1 MDLVIDAREHSLIE
15 DLRNYQKE
23 SVNILTEHMEL
34 GDVMI
39 RKDGVPL
46 FLMERKSVDDLLASL
61 KDGRYHDQRRRWK
74 EFQIDLPQAR
84 VAIWIEGD
92 LLAARSAD
100 EKILGSLV
108 NSLHRLQSIHGILVY
123 QVSGRPAFIRS
134 IGMMLDKF
142 LKDPHHLLPPTDSP
156 PPDGGFVDLK
166 KYKKTTVI
174 SPKCLWHNILTMV
187 PGVSSAM
194 ANKIMESFPTLQSL
208 MECRDVQQLSTIQ
221 LSTSRK
227 LGKVIATR
235 IMELMVTTT
244 EEEISSVPEIN
255 NNVQHTETGVS

>member
-1 MDLVIDAREHSLIE
+1 
-15 DLRNYQKE
+15 
-23 SVNILTEHMEL
+23 
-34 GDVMI
+34 
-39 RKDGVPL
+39 
-46 FLMERKSVDDLLASL
+46 
-61 KDGRYHDQRRRWK
+61 
-74 EFQIDLPQAR
+74 
-84 VAIWIEGD
+84 
-92 LLAARSAD
+92 
-100 EKILGSLV
+100 
-108 NSLHRLQSIHGILVY
+108 
-123 QVSGRPAFIRS
+123 
-134 IGMMLDKF
+134 MLDKF

>member
-1 MDLVIDAREHSLIE
+1 MDLVVDAREHSLIE

-23 SVNILTEHMEL
+23 SVNVLTEHMEL

-46 FLMERKSVDDLLASL
+46 LLIERKSVDDLLASL

-123 QVSGRPAFIRS
+123 QVSGRPAFLRS
-134 IGMMLDKF
+134 IDMMLDKF
-142 LKDPHHLLPPTDSP
+142 LKDPHHLLPPTDCPLP
-156 PPDGGFVDLK
+156 PSEGTFVDLK

-194 ANKIMESFPTLQSL
+194 ANKIMESFPTFRSL
-208 MECRDVQQLSTIQ
+208 MECNDVQQLSTIQ

-235 IMELMVTTT
+235 IMELM
-244 EEEISSVPEIN
+244 ID
-255 NNVQHTETGVS
+255 